1 MKHKTD
7 KNHFD
12 HQRHFVHFLWAS
24 NRGRQVYDMRI
35 VQDDKKTWFSK
46 KILSLQK
53 KPWFMKTLSFFFS
66 INPEFWKKKRVLQNV
81 LK

>member
-1 MKHKTD
+1 MKHKAD

-35 VQDDKKTWFSK
+35 VQDDKKTLVFK
-46 KILSLQK
+46 KNLEFAK
-53 KPWFMKTLSFFFS
+53 KNPDFWKHWVFFF
-66 INPEFWKKKRVLQNV
+66 Q
-81 LK
+81 

>member
-35 VQDDKKTWFSK
+35 VQDDKKTLVFK
-46 KILSLQK
+46 KNLEFAKKTLIFENIEFFFFN
-53 KPWFMKTLSFFFS
+53 KPWVL
-66 INPEFWKKKRVLQNV
+66 KKKNEFY
-81 LK
+81 KMF

>member
-7 KNHFD
+7 NNHFD

-24 NRGRQVYDMRI
+24 NRGRQVYDMRT
-35 VQDDKKTWFSK
+35 VQDDKKTLVFK

-53 KPWFMKTLSFFFS
+53 KTWFMKT
-66 INPEFWKKKRVLQNV
+66 
-81 LK
+81 

>member
-1 MKHKTD
+1 MKHKAD
-7 KNHFD
+7 KNYFD

-24 NRGRQVYDMRI
+24 NRGGQVYDMRI

-53 KPWFMKTLSFFFS
+53 KPWVL
-66 INPEFWKKKRVLQNV
+66 KKKNEFY
-81 LK
+81 KMF